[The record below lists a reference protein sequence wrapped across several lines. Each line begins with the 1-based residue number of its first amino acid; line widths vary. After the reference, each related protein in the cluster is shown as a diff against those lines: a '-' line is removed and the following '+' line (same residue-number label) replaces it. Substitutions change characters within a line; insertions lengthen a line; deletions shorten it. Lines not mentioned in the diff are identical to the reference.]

1 MKESVGIRLIDLVV
15 VLAGNDVIFV
25 MTPRS
30 NAGDKRF
37 PNSGLPSR
45 MERMTFLIPAVEVAH
60 DEHLP
65 GARRPDGKMSS
76 GDSGFAVHVSAE
88 LFIKPRMAAFVE
100 EIKILIGEKW
110 HKSRSGIRA

>member
-1 MKESVGIRLIDLVV
+1 
-15 VLAGNDVIFV
+15 
-25 MTPRS
+25 
-30 NAGDKRF
+30 
-37 PNSGLPSR
+37 

-88 LFIKPRMAAFVE
+88 LLVKPRMAAFVE
-100 EIKILIGEKW
+100 EIKVLISEKW
-110 HKSRSGIRA
+110 HKSKSGFRA